1 MPDTST
7 SAATLVDAILER
19 LNAIFRTPE
28 LAATLSGMSGM
39 PVATLM
45 RMLGETFW
53 KEATAVEKSRI
64 VELLVAG
71 ITLFEDRMDIE
82 IRTEGLISAME
93 ELEHE
98 TAEN

>member
-1 MPDTST
+1 
-7 SAATLVDAILER
+7 
-19 LNAIFRTPE
+19 
-28 LAATLSGMSGM
+28 M

-45 RMLGETFW
+45 RMLGEAFW